1 MMPGRLLSHLTSAH
15 LTSADLAM
23 SATTSGAAGW
33 AVSLFSHGL
42 LGPLVSFVLF
52 VVTTWWRARTQ
63 RNTPALLTPAQ
74 VGQLITELSTQGL
87 LAGGREGVTTHQDP
101 EGRSE
106 SEVTHGSGR

>member
-1 MMPGRLLSHLTSAH
+1 MSPRHILSH

-23 SATTSGAAGW
+23 LATTSGAAGW
-33 AVSLFSHGL
+33 LVSLISHGL

-52 VVTTWWRARTQ
+52 VLTTWWRARVQ

-74 VGQLITELSTQGL
+74 VGQLITVLQAQGL
-87 LAGGREGVTTHQDP
+87 LAGGREGVTPRQDP

-106 SEVTHGSGR
+106 SEVNNGSGK

>member
-1 MMPGRLLSHLTSAH
+1 MTPRHVLLH

-33 AVSLFSHGL
+33 LVSLVSHGL
-42 LGPLVSFVLF
+42 LGPVVSFILF
-52 VVTTWWRARTQ
+52 VATTWWRARAQ

-74 VGQLITELSTQGL
+74 VGQLITVLQAQGL
-87 LAGGREGVTTHQDP
+87 LAAGREGVTPRQDP

-106 SEVTHGSGR
+106 SEVTHGSGK

>member
-1 MMPGRLLSHLTSAH
+1 MTPSRVLTH

-33 AVSLFSHGL
+33 AVSLVSHGL

-52 VVTTWWRARTQ
+52 VATSWWRARAQ
-63 RNTPALLTPAQ
+63 RNAPVLLTPTQ
-74 VGQLITELSTQGL
+74 VGQLLNELKAQGL
-87 LAGGREGVTTHQDP
+87 LAGGREGVTPHQDP

-106 SEVTHGSGR
+106 SEVNNGSGK